1 MLRYI
6 KINLVLMRNS
16 FIRDS
21 QMPGYVISSFLWRI
35 LDITIS
41 LIFFGVIFANIQNL
55 AGWNYWQ
62 VIFLYA
68 FARII
73 IVAHNAWTK
82 RGIQSMATDLIR
94 RGEFDFYL
102 AKPVDPMIMVSIK
115 SPRIYNFITL
125 IFLIP
130 LAIYAAIKS
139 GVPIGLD
146 NVIWFFIL
154 AGFGF
159 ILYYFL
165 MILCVIPAF
174 WFIRLWTIA
183 EIMDKLNTFM
193 RYPAGIFSEGIKIAI
208 LVIFPIVTVSYFPAQ
223 ILFYPP
229 QPEYIVFMIFITLLF
244 GAVVRYLWSLGQ
256 RTYSSA
262 SS

>member
-6 KINLVLMRNS
+6 KINLVLFRNS

-21 QMPGYVISSFLWRI
+21 QMPVHIISSFTWRI
-35 LDITIS
+35 LDIIIS
-41 LIFFGVIFANIQNL
+41 LIFFNVIFSNIQNL

-62 VIFLYA
+62 VVFLYA
-68 FARII
+68 FSRTII
-73 IVAHNAWTK
+73 LTHNAWTK
-82 RGIQSMATDLIR
+82 RGVQSMATDLIR

-102 AKPVDPMIMVSIK
+102 AKPVDSMIMVSIK

-125 IFLIP
+125 AFMIP
-130 LAIYAAIKS
+130 LGIYAAIKS
-139 GVPIGLD
+139 GMPIGLD
-146 NVIWFFIL
+146 NVFWFLIL
-154 AGFGF
+154 AALGF

-174 WFIRLWTIA
+174 WFIRLWAIS

-193 RYPAGIFSEGIKIAI
+193 RYPAGIFSEGIKVAV
-208 LVIFPIVTVSYFPAQ
+208 LVLFPIVTASYLPAS

-229 QPEYIVFMIFITLLF
+229 KIEYIVYMILITAAF
-244 GAVVRYLWSLGQ
+244 GALTRYLWGLGVKS
-256 RTYSSA
+256 YSSA